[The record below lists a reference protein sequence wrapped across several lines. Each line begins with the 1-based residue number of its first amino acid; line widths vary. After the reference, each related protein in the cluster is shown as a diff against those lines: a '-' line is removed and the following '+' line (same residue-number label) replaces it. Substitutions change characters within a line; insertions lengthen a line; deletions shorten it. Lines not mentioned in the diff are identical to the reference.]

1 MQEEIKNPETV
12 EETVNTEEK
21 SKKDKKKSYELYNH
35 FISSGTEIFQIM
47 MGIEEEFDVEI
58 DEDTVAKIETVRQ
71 AYQAIG
77 EKDFD

>member
-1 MQEEIKNPETV
+1 MVMGFEKLQMIISEILAIEPGEVKPEMSFV
-12 EETVNTEEK
+12 DDLGAD
-21 SKKDKKKSYELYNH
+21 S
-35 FISSGTEIFQIM
+35 FEIFQIM